1 MIKGKTKSGFDFA
14 FEDGALDE
22 YELLE
27 SFVAIDEGKGQAIT
41 KATVQL
47 LGKDQAA
54 KLKDH
59 VRNAKTG
66 RVSLKKMADELGEI
80 MRAAG
85 DAGKNS

>member
-14 FEDGALDE
+14 IEDAALDD

-27 SFVAIDEGKGQAIT
+27 SFEAIDEGKGQAIT

-59 VRNAKTG
+59 VRNARTG

-85 DAGKNS
+85 EAGKNS